1 MYLAN
6 LAVSP
11 IVWVLGG
18 LAAAFVALI
27 VLNVLIRASKK
38 KSGGVSAAD
47 LKEMEANKQAIE
59 EEKQKEA
66 AKRKLME
73 KVEAQRQAVIRKE
86 VFDKLE
92 AQRLAAEGEEPKKEE
107 PVKEEVAVVEEK
119 PAAKKAPA
127 KKAPAKKVEEKTE
140 EVAVAEEKP
149 AAKKAPAKKAPAKKV
164 EEKAEEVAVVEEK
177 PVAKKAPAK
186 KAPAKKAEE
195 TAEEKP
201 VAKKAPAKKAPAK
214 KVEEKPAAVVEEKP
228 VLTDDADTDTLA
240 RYAGKWAVYHIL
252 TDDNSE
258 DDMYF
263 FELHASNGEK
273 LLSSEE
279 YTSYQ
284 GAVRGIE
291 THKTN
296 ILKGNFKITLSK
308 KGDYI
313 VKLLSGSGQLLC
325 TGETYA
331 NKARCE
337 SAIKSIKRFARTAVV
352 DENVQD
358 YFLKVPKDTDS
369 YVAPVAEGVNGKW
382 IISNREDSDG
392 DKVFFF
398 ELFANNG
405 EKLLSSE
412 EYTTYAGAVN
422 GIQTHKQNIAK
433 DNFRITLTKKGDYI
447 YKILN
452 GNGQLLCLGEHYKSK
467 ARCQS
472 AVDSVKRFAESSPV
486 LTESEQLKY

>member
-1 MYLAN
+1 MYLEN
-6 LAVSP
+6 LNAMKP
-11 IVWVLGG
+11 ILWILII
-18 LAAAFVALI
+18 AAAAIVLI
-27 VLNVLIRASKK
+27 VVITLLTKRKK
-38 KSGGVSAAD
+38 KSGGMSAA
-47 LKEMEANKQAIE
+47 EQREIEANMQAIKE
-59 EEKQKEA
+59 EQEKEA
-66 AKRKLME
+66 AKRNLKE
-73 KVEAQRQAVIRKE
+73 KVEAQRQAAIRKE
-86 VFDKLE
+86 VFDRLE
-92 AQRLAAEGEEPKKEE
+92 AQRLEAEGEEA
-107 PVKEEVAVVEEK
+107 VKEETAVTEEKTEEKVEEK
-119 PAAKKAPA
+119 PATKKATAKKAPA
-127 KKAPAKKVEEKTE
+127 KKAAAKKEETVEEKTE
-140 EVAVAEEKP
+140 EKAEEKP
-149 AAKKAPAKKAPAKKV
+149 APKKATAKKAPAKKEAKV
-164 EEKAEEVAVVEEK
+164 EEKVEEK
-177 PVAKKAPAK
+177 PAPKKATAKKAPAK
-186 KAPAKKAEE
+186 KE
-195 TAEEKP
+195 T
-201 VAKKAPAKKAPAK
+201 
-214 KVEEKPAAVVEEKP
+214 KVEEKAVEKVEEKP
-228 VLTDDADTDTLA
+228 VLTDDSDTDTLA

-273 LLSSEE
+273 LLASEE

-325 TGETYA
+325 TGENYA
-331 NKARCE
+331 SKVRCE

-358 YFLKVPKDTDS
+358 YFLKVPKEEDN
-369 YVAPVAEGVNGKW
+369 YVAPIADGVNGKW
-382 IISNREDSDG
+382 IISNREDTDG
-392 DKVFFF
+392 EKVFFF

-433 DNFRITLTKKGDYI
+433 GNFRITLTKKGDYI

-467 ARCQS
+467 VRCQS
-472 AVDSVKRFAESSPV
+472 AVESVKRFAENSPV
-486 LTESEQLKY
+486 LTDSEQVKD

>member
-1 MYLAN
+1 MYLEN
-6 LAVSP
+6 LNAKPILWILIGIAAIFAAVILVSF
-11 IVWVLGG
+11 LTK
-18 LAAAFVALI
+18 
-27 VLNVLIRASKK
+27 ASKK
-38 KSGGVSAAD
+38 KSGGVSAAEQ
-47 LKEMEANKQAIE
+47 KEMEENLKAIE

-66 AKRKLME
+66 AKRNLKE
-73 KVEAQRQAVIRKE
+73 KVEAQRQATIRQE
-86 VFDKLE
+86 VFERLE
-92 AQRLAAEGEEPKKEE
+92 AQRLAAEAEEGKTSPKKAAKKAAVKEE
-107 PVKEEVAVVEEK
+107 PVKEEAAVAEEK
-119 PAAKKAPA
+119 PAKKAPA
-127 KKAPAKKVEEKTE
+127 KKAPAKKVE
-140 EVAVAEEKP
+140 AVEEKP
-149 AAKKAPAKKAPAKKV
+149 AKKAPAKKVEAVEEKPAKKAPAKKAPAKKV
-164 EEKAEEVAVVEEK
+164 E
-177 PVAKKAPAK
+177 
-186 KAPAKKAEE
+186 
-195 TAEEKP
+195 
-201 VAKKAPAKKAPAK
+201 
-214 KVEEKPAAVVEEKP
+214 KVEEKVVEETP
-228 VLTDDADTDTLA
+228 VLTDDSDTDTLA

-252 TDDNSE
+252 TDDEAND

-325 TGETYA
+325 TGENYA

-337 SAIKSIKRFARTAVV
+337 SAIKSIKRFARTAIV

-358 YFLKVPKDTDS
+358 YFLKVPKDTET
-369 YVAPVAEGVNGKW
+369 YVAPAMDGVNGKW
-382 IISNREDSDG
+382 IISSREDSDG

-472 AVDSVKRFAESSPV
+472 AVDSVKRFAETSPV
-486 LTESEQLKY
+486 LTESDQVKD